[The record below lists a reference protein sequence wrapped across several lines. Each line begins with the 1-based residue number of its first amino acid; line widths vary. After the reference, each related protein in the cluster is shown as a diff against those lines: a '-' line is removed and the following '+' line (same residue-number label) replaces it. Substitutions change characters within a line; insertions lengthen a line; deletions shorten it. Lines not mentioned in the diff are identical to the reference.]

1 MPLSEARKNA
11 NERWNNKH
19 KGKKRVYSYRS
30 NARKFIREMATPED
44 IAELR
49 ELLDKRE
56 QELKEN

>member
-19 KGKKRVYSYRS
+19 KDKKRVYSYRS

-49 ELLDKRE
+49 ELLGKRE

>member
-19 KGKKRVYSYRS
+19 KDKKRVYSYRS

-49 ELLDKRE
+49 GLLDKRE